1 MNFGTLEG
9 KFYRFCEWITK
20 LAYINVLWI
29 LFTLIGVLFLG
40 FFPATVALFTIVRK
54 WLLFHDHTFPIFKTF
69 FKVYKQEF
77 FKANA
82 LGLIFTTIFIVLY
95 MDMLYLSNLSANIHT
110 LFFIALSISFIL
122 YTVTLL
128 YIFPVYVHYNLKFF
142 QYLKYAFLIGMA
154 NPLITSMMVITI
166 GLLCVVFFYLPG
178 IIPFFSM
185 SLFALLVMTGALHVF
200 KKVERKQEKWGS
212 SNSET

>member
-9 KFYRFCEWITK
+9 KFYRFCEWIMK
-20 LAYINVLWI
+20 LAYINVIWV

-82 LGLIFTTIFIVLY
+82 LGSILITIFILLY
-95 MDMLYLSNLSANIHT
+95 LDMLYLSNLPANIHT
-110 LFFIALSISFIL
+110 LFSIALSISCIL
-122 YTVTLL
+122 YIVTLL
-128 YIFPVYVHYNLKFF
+128 YIFPVYVHYDLNFF
-142 QYLKYAFLIGMA
+142 QYLKYALLIGIA
-154 NPLITSMMVITI
+154 NPLTTSMMLITV

-178 IIPFFSM
+178 IIPFFNIN
-185 SLFALLVMTGALHVF
+185 LFALLLMTGALHAF

-212 SNSET
+212 SNNET